1 MYRFVYD
8 ASCCASLTTQATSL
22 LPAPLRPP
30 PSASHTTQ
38 APSSASRTT
47 QAPPSASHTSLSFPF
62 HSGPSSKGPVARHL
76 EHGRCTK
83 PCIGGSAPEAMCCW
97 SSRCG
102 TRRGAAERRPHA
114 HRAGHPYDAL
124 KGGRPGS

>member
-47 QAPPSASHTSLSFPF
+47 QAPPSAPHTTQSHSLLPAP
-62 HSGPSSKGPVARHL
+62 PSASRSTRAPVRKGQ
-76 EHGRCTK
+76 
-83 PCIGGSAPEAMCCW
+83 
-97 SSRCG
+97 
-102 TRRGAAERRPHA
+102 
-114 HRAGHPYDAL
+114 
-124 KGGRPGS
+124 